1 MAFVKSHSNYVL
13 KKRHQTTKD
22 GTIYERDITTIGGL
36 DQFAPGQIPI
46 YKSGNFIITVNKED
60 NSSRHIMPTKWEEND
75 NGAVWNMSIVDGYA
89 EDDSS
94 IEDAIVI
101 KKDFYDLRDFAY
113 YGSCAELVR
122 GSVSDII
129 KRFPGELY
137 APYTMEEQSG
147 ATVISGVP
155 AYYKDI
161 YATVQTPNPDGDLFP
176 YSRLGLYECDGEE
189 ESEDEC
195 FELFLLSNPFNI
207 DVHTSHVSE
216 LEYTDPLKFFTNGG
230 YKNYEVID
238 ISGNTK
244 QIVGFKPIPPAIA
257 MLEYITDEDGYSSL
271 TNKSECKIVVTY
283 LSEGRRNMV
292 TLEPGES
299 ISGLTTSEFINVF
312 NLNNLRPL
320 TNQSLVQTH
329 ETTATVNTEL
339 STELKVDVESYK
351 EELRD
356 FDIVG
361 ANYILCEGDELGIA
375 ELTLDDGSIIE
386 IFAYVGDEKKIVYLV
401 EEKNLGIHI
410 RPLKKIY
417 DAYLHSLS
425 LFQSLLITDKTS
437 PANKATFEIW
447 EETDTGYN
455 RYLRDFIFPMSE
467 GGYNIGSTTIS
478 YQNYINGLMKTAI
491 SYDEM
496 YCDNLYRVMTH
507 EAIKNLDW
515 TFSRNVD
522 SDDKEGG
529 NKIANVLRLFGR
541 EFDEIKSYI
550 DNIGHVNTITY
561 DDQSNL
567 PDYFL
572 TDVLELDGWDV
583 KLIYPY
589 DLSEYTLD
597 EGVKTPV
604 TGSPSDE
611 SANTY
616 DGKTLYRL
624 FSQDTTSVFK
634 PYTYEGQGIIPCFPN
649 GFYYNCSDCGNAAE
663 YERMP
668 ASAGTKFYMDDC
680 AKRTLRRKINVY
692 LSDREYTVAD
702 VNNAFEKRLSLNS
715 RYIWRHKGTIE
726 GIEMLLS
733 LFGMKSKRW
742 CESLPDYKRK
752 FFTTNVAEQPI
763 GDPIASKATPEM
775 TDASTMD
782 CDTKIISDCRYD
794 FDIKEYTSFADRI
807 EDKWRDEYRN
817 YEIDWFNSTKLIN
830 YSTTTP
836 ENDFYIKY
844 QGLPVTY
851 RDVTDGDVTKRYL
864 YPYFDKN
871 AELDGDPYFQMN
883 GGWLL
888 EKPFKFDNDNNILI
902 NDGYNTH
909 KETMRGIKSVRDIGA
924 LLAVPGQNLTDGD
937 IYYVSDIKEQICI
950 VDGKTYKLRVDE
962 DGNRYITV
970 YVVDKSLLVGVTTFT
985 YDVHVSVPN
994 DGHNEGVRR
1003 YSLEDKEDGYPINIY
1018 LYDEGGEWNIKAFS
1032 AEWTIGTFALFEDG
1046 HYESGDTEEFT
1057 NYFRLNNVRYH
1068 TDLSEFGWT
1077 QLRKTDEDYY
1087 RLNCITD
1094 YYKGNNPH
1102 TGKLRYD
1109 NGHEYFTYFQQLFKY
1124 PLENDLFDV
1133 RCFDNKDVILDAE
1146 KFGFSGLIS
1155 SDFCDKQYDL
1165 YLSPDSK
1172 IHYFGN
1178 YHNDN
1183 QSYVYTIDKKGE
1195 VGEYNIADME
1205 PYASRNPQDG
1215 VTHQIVNNKRV
1226 DMIFYLHFNMYSQE
1240 GLKEVKYLEDV
1251 VIPYVTQMVPS
1262 TTILNIEYREWH

>member
-60 NSSRHIMPTKWEEND
+60 NSSRHIMPIKWEEND
-75 NGAVWNMSIVDGYA
+75 NGTVWNMSIVDGYA

-94 IEDAIVI
+94 IEDSIVI

-137 APYTMEEQSG
+137 APYTTVEQPNPDEQSDSDEQPNS
-147 ATVISGVP
+147 TVLLGVP

-161 YATVQTPNPDGDLFP
+161 YATTQTPNPDGDLFP
-176 YSRLGLYECDGEE
+176 YSRLGLHECETGETETDG
-189 ESEDEC
+189 C
-195 FELFLLSNPFNI
+195 FDLFLLSNPFNI

-216 LEYTDPLKFFTNGG
+216 LEYTDPLKFFTNDG

-238 ISGNTK
+238 ISGGTHE
-244 QIVGFKPIPPAIA
+244 IIGFTPIPPAIS
-257 MLEYITDEDGYSSL
+257 MLEYTTDEVSKTSTL
-271 TNKSECKIVVTY
+271 TNTSKCNIAVTY
-283 LSEGRRNMV
+283 LYDGKRYNK
-292 TLEPGES
+292 TLEPDEAITDLSASTFTDVFELRDLRALTNTENVG
-299 ISGLTTSEFINVF
+299 ISG
-312 NLNNLRPL
+312 
-320 TNQSLVQTH
+320 
-329 ETTATVNTEL
+329 TTATVNTEDATKL
-339 STELKVDVESYK
+339 MVDVESYR
-351 EELRD
+351 EERRD

-375 ELTLDDGSIIE
+375 KLTISGGASTDTSEIE
-386 IFAYVGDEKKIVYLV
+386 IYAYVGDEKKIVYLV
-401 EEKNLGIHI
+401 RDKNLGIHI
-410 RPLKKIY
+410 RPLKKFH
-417 DAYLHSLS
+417 DAYLRSLS

-437 PANKATFEIW
+437 PENKATFEIW

-455 RYLRDFIFPMSE
+455 RYLRDFIFPMGE
-467 GGYNIGSTTIS
+467 GGYNIGSTNIS

-515 TFSRNVD
+515 TFTRR
-522 SDDKEGG
+522 DDDDAKEGG

-572 TDVLELDGWDV
+572 TDVLDLDGWDV

-589 DLSEYTLD
+589 DLYEYTLEGD
-597 EGVKTPV
+597 EKTQV
-604 TGSPSDE
+604 SGSPSDE

-616 DGKTLYRL
+616 GGKALHRL
-624 FSQDTTSVFK
+624 FSQNTTSVFK
-634 PYTYEGQGIIPCFPN
+634 PYTYEGQGINPCFRD
-649 GFYYNCSDCGNAAE
+649 GFYYKCSESDCGKKPE
-663 YERMP
+663 YEREP
-668 ASAGTKFYMDDC
+668 GSADTKFYVDKC
-680 AKRTLRRKINVY
+680 GKGTLRRKINVY
-692 LSDREYTVAD
+692 QSDREYTVAD

-726 GIEMLLS
+726 GVEMLLS

-742 CESLPDYKRK
+742 CESLPNYKRK
-752 FFTTNVAEQPI
+752 FFTKPEDCNSGKTSAE
-763 GDPIASKATPEM
+763 
-775 TDASTMD
+775 
-782 CDTKIISDCRYD
+782 CRYD
-794 FDIKEYTSFADRI
+794 FDIIEYTSFADRR
-807 EDKWRDEYRN
+807 EDEWKDRYQN

-836 ENDFYIKY
+836 ENDFYVKY

-851 RDVTDGDVTKRYL
+851 RDVVKDGETKRYL

-902 NDGYNTH
+902 NSGYNTH
-909 KETMRGIKSVRDIGA
+909 EETMRGIKSVRDIGA
-924 LLAVPGQNLTDGD
+924 LLSVPGQNLDDGD
-937 IYYVSDIKEQICI
+937 IYYVSDIKEKICI
-950 VDGKTYKLRVDE
+950 VDGKTYKLHIDD

-970 YVVDKSLLVGVTTFT
+970 YVVDNSLLVGVTTFT
-985 YDVHVSVPN
+985 YDVFVSVPS
-994 DGHNEGVRR
+994 GERK

-1018 LYDEGGEWNIKAFS
+1018 LYVDEDGKYNIKAYS

-1046 HYESGDTEEFT
+1046 HYESGSPEEFT

-1068 TDLSEFGWT
+1068 TDLSEYGWT
-1077 QLRKTDEDYY
+1077 QLKKDDEDYY

-1146 KFGFSGLIS
+1146 KFGFSGLIH
-1155 SDFCDKQYDL
+1155 DDLCNKQYDDL
-1165 YLSPDSK
+1165 MLEDSK

-1178 YHNDN
+1178 YHEGN
-1183 QSYVYTIDKKGE
+1183 QSYTYVIDKVGAE
-1195 VGEYNIADME
+1195 GEYNIMDMK
-1205 PYASRNPQDG
+1205 PYDAKKPQDG
-1215 VTHQIVNNKRV
+1215 ITHQIVNNKRV
-1226 DMIFYLHFNMYSQE
+1226 DMIFYLHFGMYSQE

-1251 VIPYVTQMVPS
+1251 VIPYVTQMIPS
-1262 TTILNIEYREWH
+1262 TTILNVEYKEWAKNGG

>member
-13 KKRHQTTKD
+13 KKRHQRTKD

-60 NSSRHIMPTKWEEND
+60 NSSRHIMPIKWEEND
-75 NGAVWNMSIVDGYA
+75 NGSVWNMSIVDSYA

-94 IEDAIVI
+94 IEDSIVI

-122 GSVSDII
+122 GSISDII

-137 APYTMEEQSG
+137 APYTTEDESG
-147 ATVISGVP
+147 TAVMSGVP
-155 AYYKDI
+155 VYYKDI
-161 YATVQTPNPDGDLFP
+161 YAIVQTPNPDGDLFP
-176 YSRLGLYECDGEE
+176 YNRLGYY
-189 ESEDEC
+189 EDETENL
-195 FELFLLSNPFNI
+195 ELFLLSNPFNI
-207 DVHTSHVSE
+207 DIHTGHVSE
-216 LEYTDPLKFFTNGG
+216 LEYTDPLKFFTNNG
-230 YKNYEVID
+230 YKNYELID

-244 QIVGFKPIPPAIA
+244 QIVNFKPIPPAIS
-257 MLEYITDEDGYSSL
+257 MLEYTTGEDGLSTV
-271 TNKSECKIVVTY
+271 TNKSELDIVLTY
-283 LSEGRRNMV
+283 LSGGESHVV
-292 TLEPGES
+292 TLGPDES
-299 ISGLTTSEFINVF
+299 ISGLNTSSFSTVF
-312 NLNNLRPL
+312 ELSNLRPL
-320 TNQSLVQTH
+320 TNQNFV
-329 ETTATVNTEL
+329 EVDGTTATVNTEL
-339 STELKVDVESYK
+339 STDLKVDVESYK
-351 EELRD
+351 EEERD

-361 ANYILCEGDELGIA
+361 ANYILCEGDELGIV
-375 ELTLDDGSIIE
+375 ELTLDDGSIVE
-386 IFAYVGDEKKIVYLV
+386 IYAFVGDEKKIVYLV
-401 EEKNLGIHI
+401 EAENLGIHI
-410 RPLKKIY
+410 RPLKKFHEDY
-417 DAYLHSLS
+417 MHSLS

-467 GGYNIGSTTIS
+467 GGYNIGSTSMS
-478 YQNYINGLMKTAI
+478 YQNYINGLIKTAI
-491 SYDEM
+491 SYDEV

-515 TFSRNVD
+515 TFTRRVD
-522 SDDKEGG
+522 DDYKEGG

-572 TDVLELDGWDV
+572 TDMLDLDGWDV
-583 KLIYPY
+583 KLVYPY
-589 DLSEYTLD
+589 DLSEYILD
-597 EGVKTPV
+597 DGVKTPV

-624 FSQDTTSVFK
+624 FNQDTTSVFK
-634 PYTYEGQGIIPCFPN
+634 PYTYEGQGINPCFPN
-649 GFYYNCSDCGNAAE
+649 GFYYNCSDCGNKSE
-663 YERMP
+663 YVRKP
-668 ASAGTKFYMDDC
+668 ASAGTKFYSDEC
-680 AKRTLRRKINVY
+680 SKGILRRKIGVY

-702 VNNAFEKRLSLNS
+702 VNNAFEKRLNLNS

-752 FFTTNVAEQPI
+752 FFTVSNAEEPI
-763 GDPIASKATPEM
+763 SDPVTPHKLGAPEA
-775 TDASTMD
+775 TDASVMD
-782 CDTKIISDCRYD
+782 CETKQLCECRYD
-794 FDIKEYTSFADRI
+794 FDITEYTSFANRI
-807 EDKWRDEYRN
+807 EDKWREEYQN
-817 YEIDWFNSTKLIN
+817 YEIDWFNTTKLIN

-836 ENDFYIKY
+836 ENGFYIKY
-844 QGLPVTY
+844 QGLPVAY
-851 RDVTDGDVTKRYL
+851 RDVTVGNITKRYL

-902 NDGYNTH
+902 NNGYNTH

-924 LLAVPGQNLTDGD
+924 LLSIPGQSLTDGD
-937 IYYVSDIKEQICI
+937 IYYVSDIKEKICI

-970 YVVDKSLLVGVTTFT
+970 YVVDNSLLVGVTTFT
-985 YDVHVSVPN
+985 YDVYVSVPN

-1003 YSLEDKEDGYPINIY
+1003 YSLDDKEDGYPINIY

-1077 QLRKTDEDYY
+1077 QLKKDDKDYY
-1087 RLNCITD
+1087 RLNCIVD

-1146 KFGFSGLIS
+1146 KFGFSGLID
-1155 SDFCDKQYDL
+1155 SDFCIKEYDNFL
-1165 YLSPDSK
+1165 LTDSK

-1178 YHNDN
+1178 YHDAG
-1183 QSYVYTIDKKGE
+1183 QSYVYTTDKKGE
-1195 VGEYNIADME
+1195 IGEYNIADME
-1205 PYASRNPQDG
+1205 PYASMNPQDG
-1215 VTHQIVNNKRV
+1215 ITHQIVNNKRV
-1226 DMIFYLHFNMYSQE
+1226 DLVFYLHFNMYSRE
-1240 GLKEVKYLEDV
+1240 GLKEVKYLEEV
-1251 VIPYVTQMVPS
+1251 VIPYVTQMIPS
-1262 TTILNIEYREWH
+1262 TSILNVEYKEWH